1 MNKWKRVAALA
12 LAGVTALG
20 MTACGGNTGGGSDAA
35 ADGGAGSSDGTG
47 ELTVAIWDTYQEPG
61 LKTIMEGFTEQTG
74 IQVKLQVTPWD
85 QYWTMMEAGATG
97 GTLPDVFWMH
107 SNQVAKYAEYDL
119 LLDLSDKIAA
129 SEVTQMDKFPQELVE
144 LYQNK
149 DGKQVAIPK
158 DVDTVALWYNKTA
171 FDEASLSYPDETW
184 TWDTFREAAKTLTKE
199 DGSQYGTVLN
209 PKSNQETYYNLIY
222 DWGGTIISDDK
233 KTSGW
238 DDPKTIEAMEYIED
252 LIADGSMPPYTT
264 IAENEALALFESG
277 KVAMCMF
284 GSWQSDLLSNEYVK
298 ENCDVAVLPAK
309 DGNRISIYNGLG
321 WAAAAEGSNTE
332 AAWKLLE
339 YLGSEEAQKQQAD
352 LGVTMS
358 AYEGT
363 SGGFVEKSE
372 NFNLQA
378 YVDMMEQTVIRPY
391 STDTVVWENMSQEKL
406 VNAWNGTS
414 SMADVCKEIAAGM
427 NESLQNEQ

>member
-1 MNKWKRVAALA
+1 MSKWKRISALV
-12 LAGVTALG
+12 LSGIMALG
-20 MTACGGNTGGGSDAA
+20 MTACGG
-35 ADGGAGSSDGTG
+35 GAGSEANTGTEGVAGGTGGSG

-61 LKTIMEGFTEQTG
+61 LKTIIEGFTEETG
-74 IQVKLQVTPWD
+74 IPVKIQVTPWD

-129 SEVTQMDKFPQELVE
+129 SDVVQMDKFPEDLVE

-149 DGKQVAIPK
+149 EGKQVAIPK

-171 FDEASLSYPDETW
+171 FDEANLAYPDETW
-184 TWDTFREAAKTLTKE
+184 TWDTFRKAAKTLTKE

-209 PKSNQETYYNLIY
+209 PKANQETYYNLIY

-233 KTSGW
+233 KSSGW
-238 DDPKTIEAMEYIED
+238 DDPKTIEAMEYIET
-252 LIADGSMPPYTT
+252 LIQDGSMPPYTT

-277 KVAMCMF
+277 KVAMCML
-284 GSWQSDLLSNEYVK
+284 GSWQSDLFSNEYVK
-298 ENCDVAVLPAK
+298 ENCDLAVLPSK

-321 WAAAAEGSNTE
+321 WAAAAEGANTE

-339 YLGSEEAQKQQAD
+339 YLGSEKAQKQQAD

-363 SGGFVEKSE
+363 SNGFVEKSD
-372 NFNLQA
+372 NFNLKA
-378 YVDMMEQTVIRPY
+378 YVDMMEQVVIRPY
-391 STDTVVWENMSQEKL
+391 SMDTVVWENMSQEKL
-406 VNAWNGTS
+406 VDAWNGTS
-414 SMADVCKEIAAGM
+414 SMSDVCKEIAASM
-427 NESLQNEQ
+427 NESLQSEQ

>member
-1 MNKWKRVAALA
+1 MKKRKRIAALM
-12 LAGVTALG
+12 LAGITALG
-20 MTACGGNTGGGSDAA
+20 MTACKGSTDSGADVGTDGAA
-35 ADGGAGSSDGTG
+35 GASASSG

-61 LKTIMEGFTEQTG
+61 LKTIMEGFTEETG

-171 FDEASLSYPDETW
+171 FDEASLAYPDESW

-284 GSWQSDLLSNEYVK
+284 GSWQSDLFSNEYVN
-298 ENCDVAVLPAK
+298 ENCDLAVLPAK
-309 DGNRISIYNGLG
+309 DGTRISIYNGLG

-339 YLGSEEAQKQQAD
+339 YLGSEKAQKQQAD

-358 AYEGT
+358 AYEGA
-363 SGGFVEKSE
+363 SEGFVEKSE
-372 NFNLQA
+372 NFHLQA

-406 VNAWNGTS
+406 VNAWNGTA
-414 SMADVCKEIAAGM
+414 SMADVCKEIAASM
-427 NESLQNEQ
+427 NESLQSEQ